1 MVATGSEVSEFIDA
15 RLAEVGAKLREVNR
29 TIHSNPELAFQEHIA
44 HDTICDFLESLGY
57 KVTRHAYGLDTSFE
71 VIYGQGGRMVNV
83 NCEYDALPDG
93 GHMCGHNLIS
103 TSSIT
108 AFLGLAA
115 ALEKTKV
122 PGRVQLLG
130 TPAEEGGGGKALL
143 IKAGAYKD
151 VCASVMAHPG
161 GIEKGYQGY
170 ANSRPVA
177 AAHLT
182 YEYKGKPAH
191 AGAYPWDGI
200 NALDAFVSLY
210 NNVSLL
216 RQQVKP
222 DERMHCCLLEG
233 PKVANLIPEHTKI
246 NFTVRSTTLRSLES
260 LVERVDNCAN
270 AAALATGCV
279 MEKSSEIPYADH
291 ICPQAMN
298 DQFIKHM
305 TSRGLKIGN
314 NKSLQ
319 ASTDQGNVSH
329 VVPSLH
335 AIFCLEEAGE
345 SNPHQKP
352 FEQAAGKDKAHNTAV
367 TIGKGLAQTAFDLVA
382 DDSFYEQT
390 HKDWK
395 QDINDRKDL

>member
-1 MVATGSEVSEFIDA
+1 MVVTGSEIVEFVDA
-15 RLAEVGAKLREVNR
+15 RLAELGSKLREVNR
-29 TIHSNPELAFQEHIA
+29 TIHSNPELLFEEHIA

-57 KVTRHAYGLDTSFE
+57 KVTRHAYGLETSFE
-71 VIYGQGGRMVNV
+71 VIYGQGGRMINI

-93 GHMCGHNLIS
+93 GHMCGHNLIA
-103 TSSIT
+103 TSSIA

-122 PGRVQLLG
+122 AGRVQLLG

-143 IKAGAYKD
+143 INAGAYKD
-151 VCASVMAHPG
+151 VSASLMAHPG
-161 GIEKGYQGY
+161 GNEKEYQAY
-170 ANSRPVA
+170 ANTRPVA
-177 AAHLT
+177 AAHVT

-222 DERMHCCLLEG
+222 DERLHCCLVEG
-233 PKVANLIPEHTKI
+233 PKVANLIPEHTKVD
-246 NFTVRSTTLRSLES
+246 FTVRSNTLRSLEK

-270 AAALATGCV
+270 AAALATGCT
-279 MEKSSEIPYADH
+279 MERSSMIPYADH

-298 DQFIKHM
+298 DQFIKHL
-305 TSRGLKIGN
+305 TSHGIKTGN
-314 NKSLQ
+314 NKTIQ

-335 AIFCLEEAGE
+335 AMFSLEEAGD

-352 FEQAAGKDKAHNTAV
+352 FEKAAGKDKAHNV
-367 TIGKGLAQTAFDLVA
+367 SITIGKGLAQTAFDLIV
-382 DDSFYEQT
+382 DDSLHGQV

-395 QDINDRKDL
+395 QDIDDRKDL